1 MGGVSTNQL
10 GTQVKVLESPLV
22 LKPTYEFVK
31 TNKTQ
36 KGENVKNWSFLE
48 WRNNSLKVELQKG
61 TSVLN
66 IAYRDT
72 DPDLV
77 LPVIHRISN
86 DYQLYSGRHRSES
99 IRNALAFAKEQV
111 DQFRK
116 QAANSSRALDAFS
129 IRYGISS
136 SGESIPST
144 INDAMEMLGSNI
156 DSNLLA
162 SSARQGRARGA
173 NTRVNRLGLNRQGD
187 ALSQLAAVN
196 QELIRR
202 KQQFT
207 SRDPGVRALI
217 RERDSLRRYI
227 EMTAGGSLALPGK
240 QPASK
245 EQAQELMLK
254 FKELKRT
261 ANRDMSTL
269 NSLEGSLLSLQ
280 LEQARQTD
288 PWELI
293 STPTLIDKPV
303 GPRKLRIVA
312 FGLLSGLVLG
322 CGAALINERRIGLVH
337 SEEELKHSFTCNLL
351 ERLELKQTNTWTT
364 ACELLARGPLSEA
377 QTIALVPVGQPDS
390 NALNVLTKALQIA
403 LGDRSLLVSSDFV
416 QTRGCDIQ
424 VLLAQPG
431 CCSRRQLGQ
440 VQQSLALQG
449 TPVAGWL
456 LLDSMG
462 EVV

>member
-86 DYQLYSGRHRSES
+86 DYQRYSGRHRSES

-144 INDAMEMLGSNI
+144 INDAMQLLGSNI

-173 NTRVNRLGLNRQGD
+173 TT
-187 ALSQLAAVN
+187 
-196 QELIRR
+196 ELI
-202 KQQFT
+202 
-207 SRDPGVRALI
+207 AL
-217 RERDSLRRYI
+217 DSTDRVML
-227 EMTAGGSLALPGK
+227 LA
-240 QPASK
+240 
-245 EQAQELMLK
+245 
-254 FKELKRT
+254 
-261 ANRDMSTL
+261 N
-269 NSLEGSLLSLQ
+269 LQ
-280 LEQARQTD
+280 L
-288 PWELI
+288 
-293 STPTLIDKPV
+293 
-303 GPRKLRIVA
+303 
-312 FGLLSGLVLG
+312 
-322 CGAALINERRIGLVH
+322 
-337 SEEELKHSFTCNLL
+337 
-351 ERLELKQTNTWTT
+351 
-364 ACELLARGPLSEA
+364 
-377 QTIALVPVGQPDS
+377 
-390 NALNVLTKALQIA
+390 LTKNLSVENNNSQAEI
-403 LGDRSLLVSSDFV
+403 LVFV
-416 QTRGCDIQ
+416 R
-424 VLLAQPG
+424 
-431 CCSRRQLGQ
+431 
-440 VQQSLALQG
+440 
-449 TPVAGWL
+449 
-456 LLDSMG
+456 
-462 EVV
+462 